1 VGPVSCCSSHRACH
15 TVGLLPNVCS
25 YWVQTCS
32 CSWGRAVLLQASHP
46 TADFIAILGSSAGSG
61 VLCVIGF
68 VAVTRKSASLPALPP
83 STAALFLVL
92 PGAGLLREGLG
103 AEPVQAGVPGGL
115 AGLEGGQLA
124 AQGPL
129 LGAFSKP
136 GLSLGTQGI
145 VKGVVLKGET
155 NTRG

>member
-1 VGPVSCCSSHRACH
+1 M
-15 TVGLLPNVCS
+15 
-25 YWVQTCS
+25 TCS
-32 CSWGRAVLLQASHP
+32 CSWGRAVLLQASPP
-46 TADFIAILGSSAGSG
+46 TTNFIAIVGSSAGPG

-68 VAVTRKSASLPALPP
+68 VAETRKSASLPALPP

-92 PGAGLLREGLG
+92 PGADLLCEGLG
-103 AEPVQAGVPGGL
+103 AEAVQAGVPGGL

-129 LGAFSKP
+129 VGAFSKP

-145 VKGVVLKGET
+145 VEGVVL
-155 NTRG
+155 TREMKAPG